1 MTRLAL
7 LAALAAALAGVV
19 FFELRPAPE
28 DDGGAGIGGAQ
39 SSERAQPPPPPPS
52 PATVAAD
59 RQRWAEIVLA
69 RPLFNPSRRPIVEE
83 AKPVEASA
91 APAAA
96 AAADLPRVSGII
108 LLPGRSRAIF
118 AGAGDGKPVTVTEGD
133 RFGPYV
139 VEAIE
144 PGQVRLSGPDG
155 TRLLRPSFDPN
166 VSAQAAV
173 PTR

>member
-1 MTRLAL
+1 MTRLAF

-19 FFELRPAPE
+19 FFELRPAP
-28 DDGGAGIGGAQ
+28 DGDGGAGTGGAQ
-39 SSERAQPPPPPPS
+39 SSERAQPPPPS
-52 PATVAAD
+52 PAVVAAD
-59 RQRWAEIVLA
+59 RQRWAELVLA

-91 APAAA
+91 TPAAA